1 MQTRFRAISLAV
13 LVVVLSGANGAVVYF
28 VTDRGL
34 RVGISLLLLVPIVWV
49 GSRLGVVEH
58 LRNLVG
64 PRAYVRRYNQMRNLV
79 GELLDEI
86 RRLNWTA
93 VDGKSGVRGEEET
106 IELMD
111 SLEDSLKALV
121 GRIRDAAGE
130 DDLEEELSE
139 EGSSEEASSED
150 APDNEASSEE
160 APENE
165 DAQAVDA

>member
-93 VDGKSGVRGEEET
+93 VDGKSGVRGEEQT

-130 DDLEEELSE
+130 DDLEEDL
-139 EGSSEEASSED
+139 SEEASAEEDSSE
-150 APDNEASSEE
+150 EGSSEE

>member
-1 MQTRFRAISLAV
+1 
-13 LVVVLSGANGAVVYF
+13 
-28 VTDRGL
+28 
-34 RVGISLLLLVPIVWV
+34 
-49 GSRLGVVEH
+49 
-58 LRNLVG
+58 VG